1 LIGPLEETSMDEIKT
16 QFETNFFGA
25 IRAMQVVILLMRKQ
39 KSGRIVNTASV
50 GGRIAIPFHSG
61 YHGTKFALEGL
72 SESIQYE
79 LDPFGI
85 KVTLV
90 EPGAVGSSFWK
101 TATKTSSIGNNSPYV
116 DMANIMSEAL
126 NQMVQN
132 SLHPSEVANVIL
144 RAVTSDNPGYRYMVG
159 KDAAMS
165 LEERRNMSEGEF
177 KNLIKK
183 QLNLG
188 Y

>member
-1 LIGPLEETSMDEIKT
+1 M
-16 QFETNFFGA
+16 
-25 IRAMQVVILLMRKQ
+25 
-39 KSGRIVNTASV
+39 
-50 GGRIAIPFHSG
+50 
-61 YHGTKFALEGL
+61 
-72 SESIQYE
+72 
-79 LDPFGI
+79 
-85 KVTLV
+85 
-90 EPGAVGSSFWK
+90 K

-116 DMANIMSEAL
+116 EMADTMSEAL

-132 SLHPSEVANVIL
+132 SLHQSEFANLFL
-144 RAVTSDNPGYRYMVG
+144 RAVTSDNPDFRSIVG

-165 LEERRNMSEGEF
+165 LEARRNMSEGEF